1 MLRQTRTWLRG
12 AGRYGV
18 AVPRRTWAWL
28 RGAGRYGLVLAG
40 ALAVCAAGA
49 ALVVAFTWRAQRAA
63 PVAGSFAAVAS
74 TIGVLAAIYL
84 SRQALSRTD
93 RQLTETRRALVLS
106 RYPLLL
112 PIHQSVAFPD
122 SGGMLAQ
129 HPPAQERFA
138 LTSAPAPA
146 YAFLAVAKD
155 RFLIPVENVGE
166 GPALRVRGTL
176 WCADGRN
183 GRVDGVAALGA
194 GRTGVLAAVIR
205 ADGRPLPE
213 EFRTALDDA
222 MGVAY
227 WVDLD
232 YADVFAYPRRT
243 VALFDPRG
251 LGAWHYVPGH
261 EPGTL

>member
-1 MLRQTRTWLRG
+1 MLRRTWTWLRR
-12 AGRYGV
+12 AGGHGLV
-18 AVPRRTWAWL
+18 L
-28 RGAGRYGLVLAG
+28 AGRYGLALAG
-40 ALAVCAAGA
+40 ALAVCAAGT

-63 PVAGSFAAVAS
+63 AVAGSFAAIAS

-93 RQLTETRRALVLS
+93 RQLTETRRSLVLS

-146 YAFLAVAKD
+146 YAFLAVTKD

-166 GPALRVRGTL
+166 GPALRIRGTL
-176 WCADGRN
+176 WCSDGRN
-183 GRVDGVAALGA
+183 GPLAGVPALGA
-194 GRTGVLAAVIR
+194 GRTGVMAAVIR

-213 EFRTALDDA
+213 EFRAALDDGMSA
-222 MGVAY
+222 AY
-227 WVDLD
+227 WLDLD
-232 YADVFAYPRRT
+232 YADVFANPRRT
-243 VALFDPRG
+243 AALFDPRG
-251 LGAWHYVPGH
+251 LGAWHYVQGH

>member
-1 MLRQTRTWLRG
+1 MPRWTRPLLRG
-12 AGRYGV
+12 AGRC
-18 AVPRRTWAWL
+18 
-28 RGAGRYGLVLAG
+28 GLALAG
-40 ALAVCAAGA
+40 TVAVCAAGTA
-49 ALVVAFTWRAQRAA
+49 VVVAFTWRADRAA
-63 PVAGSFAAVAS
+63 AVAGSFAAVAS

-146 YAFLAVAKD
+146 YAFLAITKD
-155 RFLIPVENVGE
+155 RFVVPVENVGE
-166 GPALRVRGTL
+166 GPALRIRGTL
-176 WCADGRN
+176 WCSDGRN
-183 GRVDGVAALGA
+183 GPVAGVPALGV
-194 GRTGVLAAVIR
+194 GRTGVLAAVLH

-213 EFRTALDDA
+213 EFGSMTASDD
-222 MGVAY
+222 GPSVAY
-227 WVDLD
+227 WLDLD
-232 YADVFAYPRRT
+232 YADVFANPRRT
-243 VALFDPRG
+243 TALFDPSG
-251 LGAWHYVPGH
+251 IGAWHYVQGH

>member
-1 MLRQTRTWLRG
+1 MLRRTWTWLRG
-12 AGRYGV
+12 SAGHGL
-18 AVPRRTWAWL
+18 ALA
-28 RGAGRYGLVLAG
+28 RGYGLALAG
-40 ALAVCAAGA
+40 TLAICAAGTA
-49 ALVVAFTWRAQRAA
+49 VVVAFNWPTQRAA
-63 PVAGSFAAVAS
+63 AVAGSFAAVAS

-93 RQLTETRRALVLS
+93 RQLTETRRSLVLS

-146 YAFLAVAKD
+146 YAFLAVTKD
-155 RFLIPVENVGE
+155 RFIVPVENVGE

-176 WCADGRN
+176 WCSDGRN
-183 GRVDGVAALGA
+183 GPVDGVPALGA
-194 GRTGVLAAVIR
+194 GRTGVMAAVIR

-213 EFRTALDDA
+213 EFRAALDDG
-222 MGVAY
+222 MSTAY
-227 WVDLD
+227 WLDLD
-232 YADVFAYPRRT
+232 YADVFANPRRT
-243 VALFDPRG
+243 AALFDPRG
-251 LGAWHYVPGH
+251 IGAWHYVRGH

>member
-1 MLRQTRTWLRG
+1 MLRRTWTGLRG
-12 AGRYGV
+12 AGRYGL
-18 AVPRRTWAWL
+18 AVLRRTWTGL
-28 RGAGRYGLVLAG
+28 RGAGKYGLVLAG

-63 PVAGSFAAVAS
+63 AVAGSFAAIAS

-112 PIHQSVAFPD
+112 PVHQSVAFPD

-176 WCADGRN
+176 WCSDGRN
-183 GRVDGVAALGA
+183 GAVDGVAALGA
-194 GRTGVLAAVIR
+194 GRTGVMAAVIR

-213 EFRTALDDA
+213 AFRSFSEHDGVTYWLD
-222 MGVAY
+222 
-227 WVDLD
+227 LE

-251 LGAWHYVPGH
+251 IGAWHYVRGH

>member
-1 MLRQTRTWLRG
+1 MPHWTKTL
-12 AGRYGV
+12 
-18 AVPRRTWAWL
+18 L
-28 RGAGRYGLVLAG
+28 RGAGRYGLALAG
-40 ALAVCAAGA
+40 AVAVCAAA
-49 ALVVAFTWRAQRAA
+49 TALVVAFTWRAQRAA
-63 PVAGSFAAVAS
+63 AVAGSFSAIAS

-93 RQLTETRRALVLS
+93 RQLTETRRSLVLS

-112 PIHQSVAFPD
+112 PVHQSVAFPD

-146 YAFLAVAKD
+146 YAFLAIAKD
-155 RFLIPVENVGE
+155 RFLVPVENVGE

-176 WCADGRN
+176 WCSDGRN
-183 GRVDGVAALGA
+183 GPVDGVPALGA
-194 GRTGVLAAVIR
+194 GRTGVMTAVIR

-213 EFRTALDDA
+213 ELRSMTSQDA
-222 MGVAY
+222 GPSIAY
-227 WVDLD
+227 WLDLE
-232 YADVFAYPRRT
+232 YADVFANPRRT
-243 VALFDPRG
+243 TALFDPRG
-251 LGAWHYVPGH
+251 LGAWHYVQGH